1 MMMNSAP
8 NISWKTNGNASTI
21 RDGSSTSAS
30 AGDVSKIVPSTIE
43 RITRKTRIFAS
54 RASR

>member
-8 NISWKTNGNASTI
+8 NISWKTNGSASTM
-21 RDGSSTSAS
+21 RDGSSTSAK
-30 AGDVSKIVPSTIE
+30 AGDVSKIVPRTIE
-43 RITRKTRIFAS
+43 RITRKTRIFAN